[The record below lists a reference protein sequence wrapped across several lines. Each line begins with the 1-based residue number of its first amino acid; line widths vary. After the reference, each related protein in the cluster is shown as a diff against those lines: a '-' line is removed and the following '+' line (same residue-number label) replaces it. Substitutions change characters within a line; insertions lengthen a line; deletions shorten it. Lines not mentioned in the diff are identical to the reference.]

1 MKSHRIV
8 ATLLVVVLGLGTA
21 ACGERAEDYSDA
33 ELHDRLVEVLSED
46 GTLTRAQ
53 ADCTV
58 TGLFDS
64 LERDELDD
72 VANAQTESDLTP
84 EQTQLLTQI
93 LFSCL

>member
-1 MKSHRIV
+1 VKSHRIV
-8 ATLLVVVLGLGTA
+8 AALLVIVLGLGIS
-21 ACGERAEDYSDA
+21 ACGERAEDYSDT

-46 GTLTRAQ
+46 GTLTTEQ

-58 TGLFDS
+58 TGLFDN